1 MRKENEEEK
10 KKGMLEKGKKRDGEC
25 GAEWLTA
32 GGRRASERSILRI
45 KNFVP
50 NGENKGNNDC
60 LLTAVKELN

>member
-1 MRKENEEEK
+1 
-10 KKGMLEKGKKRDGEC
+10 MLEKGKKRDGEG

-50 NGENKGNNDC
+50 NEKNKGNNDC
-60 LLTAVKELN
+60 LLTTVKELH